1 LAAVQIAGA
10 TVLLTGASGGIGEAI
25 ARSIAERG
33 GKLILTGRR
42 TEVLEPLASE
52 LGARAI
58 AADLA
63 EHADV
68 ERLVAEAGEVSI
80 LIANAGLPGVGALGS
95 FTIEEIDRA
104 LDVNLRAPIV
114 LAHALTPAMIARGE
128 GHIVF
133 MSSLNG
139 KAATPLTSIYNA
151 TKFGMRGFASAL
163 REDLRAD
170 GVGVST
176 IFPGFIRDAGM
187 FVSAGA
193 KLPPGVGTRTPA
205 DVAAATIKA
214 IEKNRAELDVAP
226 LTIRLGS
233 TFAGI
238 APEVAAN
245 VSRKF
250 GAHKIA
256 GEMAAGNA
264 DKR

>member
-1 LAAVQIAGA
+1 MLIEGS
-10 TVLLTGASGGIGEAI
+10 TVLLTGASGGIGQAI
-25 ARSIAERG
+25 ARAISERG

-42 TEVLEPLASE
+42 SDVLEPLAGE

-63 EHADV
+63 ERADV
-68 ERLVAEAGEVSI
+68 ERLAEEAGAVDI

-95 FTIEEIDRA
+95 FTIEQIDRA

-114 LAHALTPAMIARGE
+114 LAHALIPAMIERRE
-128 GHIVF
+128 GHLVF
-133 MSSLNG
+133 VSSLNG

-176 IFPGFIRDAGM
+176 IFPGFISEAGM
-187 FVSAGA
+187 FVAAEA
-193 KLPPGVGTRTPA
+193 KLPPGVGTRTPQ
-205 DVAAATIKA
+205 DVAEATVKA
-214 IEKNRAELDVAP
+214 IEKNRAEVDVAP
-226 LTIRLGS
+226 LTMRLGS
-233 TFAGI
+233 TFASV

-245 VSRKF
+245 VSRRL
-250 GAHKIA
+250 GAHKVA

>member
-1 LAAVQIAGA
+1 MRVEGA
-10 TVLLTGASGGIGEAI
+10 TVLLTGASGGIGQAI
-25 ARSIAERG
+25 ARAIAQRG

-42 TEVLEPLASE
+42 TDVLEPLAGE
-52 LGARAI
+52 LDARAV

-63 EHADV
+63 QHADV
-68 ERLVAEAGEVSI
+68 ERLAEQAGDVDI
-80 LIANAGLPGVGALGS
+80 LIANAGLPGVGALRS
-95 FTIEEIDRA
+95 FTTEEIDRA

-114 LAHALTPAMIARGE
+114 LAHALIPAMIERRE
-128 GHIVF
+128 GHLVF
-133 MSSLNG
+133 VSSLNG

-151 TKFGMRGFASAL
+151 TKFGLRGFASAL

-176 IFPGFIRDAGM
+176 IFPGFISEAGM
-187 FVSAGA
+187 FVAAEA
-193 KLPPGVGTRTPA
+193 KLPPGVGTRTPQ
-205 DVAAATIKA
+205 DVADATIKA

-226 LTIRLGS
+226 LTMRLGS
-233 TFAGI
+233 TFASV

-245 VSRKF
+245 VSRKL
-250 GAHKIA
+250 GAHKVA